1 MNPAP
6 QLNSNDH
13 SSPQRSLMA
22 IASDFSLGK
31 VDVALSPQE
40 RFEEFLRTRG
50 KRITQQRLV
59 IVEHVSKQHE
69 HFDADKLLADLR
81 NTAEGAK
88 ASKATVYRTLGEM
101 VDAGLLKEMELG
113 RRKVYE
119 HDYGYP
125 QHEHL
130 HCTSCQKLIEFS
142 SDELI
147 RIRDAVAAQHQ
158 FRPQSH
164 HLIITG
170 ICADCRS
177 GRSKS
182 RHQDRV

>member
-1 MNPAP
+1 MVRNAGY
-6 QLNSNDH
+6 NKV
-13 SSPQRSLMA
+13 MA
-22 IASDFSLGK
+22 AVTDFSLGT
-31 VDVALSPQE
+31 VEVALTPQA
-40 RFEEFLRTRG
+40 RFEEYLRARG
-50 KRITQQRLV
+50 KKITRSRLR
-59 IVEHVSKQHE
+59 IVEHVSRQHD
-69 HFDADKLLADLR
+69 HFDADKLAGEL
-81 NTAEGAK
+81 K
-88 ASKATVYRTLGEM
+88 ASKATVYRALGDM
-101 VDAGLLKEMELG
+101 VAAGLLRQMEIG

-130 HCTSCQKLIEFS
+130 HCTACDKLIEFS
-142 SDELI
+142 SADLMN
-147 RIRDAVAAQHQ
+147 IRDAVSRQYQ

-164 HLIITG
+164 TLIISG

>member
-1 MNPAP
+1 MRVVSFYAGY
-6 QLNSNDH
+6 NDF
-13 SSPQRSLMA
+13 MA
-22 IASDFSLGK
+22 HVTDFSLGT
-31 VDVALSPQE
+31 VEVALTPQA
-40 RFEEFLRTRG
+40 RFEEYLRARG
-50 KRITQQRLV
+50 KKITQSRLR
-59 IVEHVSKQHE
+59 IVEHVSRQHD
-69 HFDADKLLADLR
+69 HFDADKLASEL
-81 NTAEGAK
+81 K
-88 ASKATVYRTLGEM
+88 ASKATVYRALGDM
-101 VDAGLLKEMELG
+101 VAAGLLRQMEIG

-130 HCTSCQKLIEFS
+130 HCTSCDTLIEFS
-142 SDELI
+142 SAELLQ
-147 RIRDAVAAQHQ
+147 IRDAVSRQHQ

-164 HLIITG
+164 TLIISG

>member
-1 MNPAP
+1 
-6 QLNSNDH
+6 
-13 SSPQRSLMA
+13 MA
-22 IASDFSLGK
+22 TASDFSLGS
-31 VDVALSPQE
+31 VDVALTPQE
-40 RFEEFLRTRG
+40 RFEEYLRTRG
-50 KRITQQRLV
+50 KRITQQRLM

-69 HFDADKLLADLR
+69 HFDADKLAADL
-81 NTAEGAK
+81 K

-164 HLIITG
+164 HLIISG